1 MLSRFDKTGKLVFM
15 TAIPHR
21 AADLPQPIAEA
32 PLGAAPEEQQPH
44 AGFDES
50 EWVMP
55 EAEPRPDGAGGR
67 AVLGWALAL
76 LAGLWIAYTAWSAGR
91 GLAGQALTS
100 PAIAQWVA
108 VATGPLALLGLVW
121 LIFGRTRRKEAEAF
135 TRSVVT
141 MRHEAQSLE
150 ALLSVLS
157 QRIDENH
164 AALSGMTNQLMG
176 LGDEAASRLGAVSR
190 DLEQGS
196 QRIAAHGEAL
206 DRAASAARVDFGV
219 LLEDLPRAEATALA
233 MAEALRGAGN
243 DARSQAAQFEAQLGS
258 LTGAAREADSV
269 VGDAARRLLAQVAEI
284 ETASAGVGARIV
296 ETAGQSTATMDS
308 LMHRAAEALEEIR
321 GGIDI
326 QAAAVAALL
335 EQATAGLGRVGI
347 DAADALGK
355 RLDSAG
361 GSLDSLTARLAEQE
375 RASQRMIADIG
386 MGVATLDERF
396 AQLAADGDH
405 RATSMTNALNRLRT
419 DLEGLSQASGVQDG
433 TIGGLAE
440 RTAALRQ
447 SVEQLSAE
455 LGEQLAGAIG
465 DAEAG
470 TSRILAAAQTARPE
484 IEWAQQASAEV
495 SSRLEAGAGAIEA
508 QHDRLAELLAAVD
521 TGVGGA
527 ERRLAELAEA
537 VRTADAEASR
547 LSAETGP
554 ALVAALVQ
562 VKEAAAHAA
571 ERAREAISAVI
582 PDSAGQLSQATRD
595 ALEQVVRESVTNQL
609 REVETVA
616 GHALEAARGVSER
629 LTQQMISIGQSA
641 AALDAHLQ
649 ETTEAQ
655 RQPETENF
663 AKRVSLLID
672 SMHSASI
679 DVGKILSDE
688 VDDRAWSAYLKGDR
702 GIFTRR
708 ASRLIGGTES
718 KSLAA
723 HYETD
728 REFHESVNRYVHDF
742 EAMLRRVHAERDGG
756 LLSVTLMSSDMGK
769 LYVALSQAID
779 RAR

>member
-1 MLSRFDKTGKLVFM
+1 M
-15 TAIPHR
+15 TVTPHR
-21 AADLPQPIAEA
+21 AAALPQPIEEA
-32 PLGAAPEEQQPH
+32 RIGAAPEGQQPQ
-44 AGFDES
+44 AVVDET

-55 EAEPRPDGAGGR
+55 DAEPRPTGAGGR

-76 LAGLWIAYTAWSAGR
+76 LAGLWVAYTAWSAGR
-91 GLAGQALTS
+91 GLAGQPLTS
-100 PAIAQWVA
+100 PEIAQWVA
-108 VATGPLALLGLVW
+108 VATGPLALLGLAW
-121 LIFGRTRRKEAEAF
+121 LIFGRTRRREAEAF
-135 TRSVVT
+135 TRSVVH

-150 ALLSVLS
+150 ALLGVLS
-157 QRIDENH
+157 HRIDENH
-164 AALSGMTNQLMG
+164 AALNGITNQLMG
-176 LGDEAASRLGAVSR
+176 LGDEAASRLGAVTR

-233 MAEALRGAGN
+233 MAEALRGAGGE
-243 DARSQAAQFEAQLGS
+243 AAGQAAQFEAQVAS
-258 LTGAAREADSV
+258 LTTATREADTI

-284 ETASAGVGARIV
+284 DAAGAGAGARIA

-308 LMHRAAEALEEIR
+308 LMNRAAEALEEIR
-321 GGIDI
+321 GGIDL

-335 EQATAGLGRVGI
+335 EQSTAGLGRVGI

-355 RLDSAG
+355 RLADAG
-361 GSLDSLTARLAEQE
+361 GSLDSLTAQLAEQE

-405 RATSMTNALNRLRT
+405 RATSMTNALSRLRS
-419 DLEGLSQASGVQDG
+419 DLEGLSQASAVQDG
-433 TIGGLAE
+433 TLGGLAE

-447 SVEQLSAE
+447 SVEQLSAD
-455 LGEQLAGAIG
+455 LGEQLASAIG
-465 DAEAG
+465 EAEAG
-470 TSRILAAAQTARPE
+470 TGRILAAAQSARPE
-484 IEWAQQASAEV
+484 IEWAQQASADV
-495 SSRLEAGAGAIEA
+495 SGRLEAGAGAIEA

-527 ERRLAELAEA
+527 ERRLAELAQA
-537 VRTADAEASR
+537 IGTADSEASR

-571 ERAREAISAVI
+571 ERAREAIAAVI
-582 PDSAGQLSQATRD
+582 PDSAGHLSEATRE
-595 ALEQVVRESVTNQL
+595 ALERVVRQSVSDQL

-616 GHALEAARGVSER
+616 GRALEAARGVSER

-655 RQPETENF
+655 RQHDTENF

-688 VDDRAWSAYLKGDR
+688 VDDRAWAAYLKGDR

-756 LLSVTLMSSDMGK
+756 LLAVTLMSSDMGK